1 MLRVFQAVDAALGR
15 VIAVVP
21 GDANLVLFSIY
32 GIGANVLDLPSMAM
46 LPELLF
52 RCSFPGRTA
61 LSNGNDPLPPPD
73 LGYRRHWK
81 EEVWSL
87 VTDPA
92 KAWLES
98 PDQQERR
105 DDPLAWQPANWF
117 RPLWP
122 QMKAFALPTY
132 SEGLVRLNVAG
143 REAAGKIAPE
153 QFARECDTLC
163 NLLRGLKDARTGRP
177 MVRDIVRARTGALE
191 NPAGPPADLIVLWQ
205 EESPTDVVESADVGR
220 IGPLP
225 YFRCGGHSSRG
236 FVLAS
241 GHDFKA
247 GSTLADVRAEELP
260 RFMTDLLERAPSLAR
275 A

>member
-1 MLRVFQAVDAALGR
+1 
-15 VIAVVP
+15 
-21 GDANLVLFSIY
+21 
-32 GIGANVLDLPSMAM
+32 
-46 LPELLF
+46 
-52 RCSFPGRTA
+52 
-61 LSNGNDPLPPPD
+61 
-73 LGYRRHWK
+73 
-81 EEVWSL
+81 
-87 VTDPA
+87 
-92 KAWLES
+92 
-98 PDQQERR
+98 
-105 DDPLAWQPANWF
+105 
-117 RPLWP
+117 
-122 QMKAFALPTY
+122 
-132 SEGLVRLNVAG
+132 
-143 REAAGKIAPE
+143 
-153 QFARECDTLC
+153 
-163 NLLRGLKDARTGRP
+163 